1 MPDRHV
7 EIIGTA
13 GSNEFRETDRF
24 CDRLATVLLPWVKN
38 SELRIT
44 AVPSFQC
51 HGSRVQDIDQ
61 LIFLSVYPS
70 ASIPHRGGTVEL
82 DSVVFTLEVKSH
94 RGAEL
99 RFEGQH
105 LYVKYS
111 DPTPHWVNV
120 SEKIVLQAKS
130 AARALK
136 EIAKADCFVA
146 GGVYLPNAAQEDIPA
161 TCPDIIGASFRVS
174 HFVEFLA
181 KSRAATTRDGVTRL
195 RQKVEIDPVVDTLRE
210 ALRPVVLSE
219 LNRKRVQRI
228 TERYARDQQFYQA
241 VGNKLLIFQGKAGT
255 GKTSFLVRLANDLSR
270 QGKRCLFLTFNHA
283 LRIELLTLLSSE
295 EAVDRLRRAR
305 VGVGGGAIPRVEVEG
320 LNLFLQ
326 DALVEVG
333 IIPNR
338 FIPPP
343 FEENYRARL
352 KQLVALPSA
361 KFEKLRKRESF
372 DFDYV
377 FLDEGQDIHEEERDA
392 LIAIFSREHLIVSV
406 GHDQLVRPKICS
418 WTKPGEEHLTH
429 IKRGGKSLRM
439 KQGIVRFVDRLAE
452 FLGAVGYEPYEGA
465 ELPGGKVRIH
475 TGKYSPE
482 VHRAIM
488 TELSSEE
495 SGGTPGDVLMAI
507 HEFGSMN
514 KGKELRKFL
523 AENGDSFWDGTDD
536 EVKRRCVPLRP
547 EELRIAN
554 YKSVRGLECW
564 SMICH
569 RLDRYYTDSEAS
581 AAPIEGDVFYRQT
594 RAFGLVAIACTRP
607 VNSLIITLED
617 PDSDFSHACVN
628 AALEDPEH
636 CEVVGPPLG
645 K

>member
-1 MPDRHV
+1 MPDRDV
-7 EIIGTA
+7 EFIGGVGT
-13 GSNEFRETDRF
+13 SEFREADRF
-24 CDRLATVLLPWVKN
+24 CDRLATVLRPWMKQ

-44 AVPSFQC
+44 VVPSFQC

-61 LIFLSVYPS
+61 LILISINPPAV
-70 ASIPHRGGTVEL
+70 IPHRSGTVQLE
-82 DSVVFTLEVKSH
+82 SVVFTLEVKSH
-94 RGAEL
+94 RGAEIK
-99 RFEGQH
+99 FEGQH

-111 DPTPHWVNV
+111 DPTPHWINV
-120 SEKIVLQAKS
+120 SEKVVVQAKS
-130 AARALK
+130 AARSLK
-136 EIAKADCFVA
+136 EIAKADCFVV
-146 GGVYLPNAAQEDIPA
+146 GGVFLPYVAQEDIPA
-161 TCPDIIGASFRVS
+161 SCPDILGASFRIA
-174 HFVEFLA
+174 HFIEFLA
-181 KSRAATTRDGVTRL
+181 KSRAATSRDGVVHL
-195 RQKVEIDPVVDTLRE
+195 RQKESLEPVVDVLRD
-210 ALRPVVLSE
+210 AMRPVVLSE
-219 LNRKRVQRI
+219 LNRQRVQRI

-295 EAVDRLRRAR
+295 EAVDRLKRAR
-305 VGVGGGAIPRVEVEG
+305 VGVGAGAIPRVEVEG

-343 FEENYRARL
+343 YEENYRSRV
-352 KQLVALPSA
+352 KQLAALPKSRL
-361 KFEKLRKRESF
+361 ETLREVEAFRF
-372 DFDYV
+372 DFV

-392 LIAIFSREHLIVSV
+392 LIAMFGRERMIVSV
-406 GHDQLVRPKICS
+406 GHDQLVRPKVCR
-418 WTKPGEEHLTH
+418 WTNPGEEHLYH
-429 IKRGGKSLRM
+429 VKRGGKSLRM

-452 FLGAVGYEPYEGA
+452 YLGAVGYEPYEGA

-488 TELSSEE
+488 AELSSEE

-507 HEFGSMN
+507 HEFGTMN

-523 AENGDSFWDGTDD
+523 SENGERFWDGTDD

-547 EELRIAN
+547 DELRIAN

-569 RLDRYYTDSEAS
+569 RLDRYYLDSEAS
-581 AAPIEGDVFYRQT
+581 APPVADDVFYRQT

-607 VNSLIITLED
+607 INSLIITLED
-617 PDSDFSHACVN
+617 PNSDFSRACVA

-636 CEVVGPPLG
+636 CELVAPPTSE
-645 K
+645 